1 MIKYCRQAANI
12 PKRQLI
18 NTKLGGGGAGEV
30 LYSQIVSSFFLQNI
44 THKNPRV
51 DEPSTRVY
59 FKVHIFFLCLLFT
72 LLLYFTENPT
82 KTRAAIKKLI
92 VSAVQ
97 GKVMNLTQGI

>member
-18 NTKLGGGGAGEV
+18 NTKLGGGAAGEV

-59 FKVHIFFLCLLFT
+59 FKVNIFFVPPLYIAS
-72 LLLYFTENPT
+72 LLYR
-82 KTRAAIKKLI
+82 K
-92 VSAVQ
+92 SH
-97 GKVMNLTQGI
+97 